1 MEAFA
6 LSVPDN
12 RSETHYV
19 SSLKM
24 GCIFHDIHLFNK
36 MLLSTHKKTM
46 RCGPRC
52 WGYSNEEK
60 DMDPALQ
67 QCPSRDAAGQAHDQ

>member
-36 MLLSTHKKTM
+36 MLLSTHKKNDEM
-46 RCGPRC
+46 WSQVLGI
-52 WGYSNEEK
+52 
-60 DMDPALQ
+60 Q
-67 QCPSRDAAGQAHDQ
+67 Q